1 MERVDAVV
9 IGAGV
14 VGLALART
22 LARAGQ
28 EVLVLESED
37 RIGTG
42 ISSRNSEVV
51 HAGIY
56 YPAGSLKART
66 CVAGNRLLYAFCEAH
81 GVACRRLGKLIVAQ
95 ADQLDALRD
104 LQSRAAANGVPLD
117 WLEADAVQALE
128 PELRCAAALHSP
140 TTGIVDSHGL
150 MRALALDAETHGAT
164 VVLRSPVVGGR
175 VTAAGIEVR
184 VGGGEPLTLQAER
197 VFNAAGLGA
206 QRVARGLEGLPP
218 ATIPPQFLSKGN
230 YYGLSG
236 KAPFGRLVY
245 PIPSQGALGVH
256 LTLDLAGQAR
266 FGPDVEWTERET
278 YDVDPRRADGFYA
291 EVRKYWPGL
300 PDGAL
305 QPAYAGI
312 RPKIHGPGGPPA
324 RFPHPD
330 RGRPRRAG
338 PGEPLRHRVPRPHRR
353 PGAGRGGGALKRM
366 RRATALASSTSS
378 HLRHGR
384 GGPEP
389 TSPVAPAT

>member
-1 MERVDAVV
+1 MERVQCVV

-14 VGLALART
+14 VGLALAQT
-22 LARAGQ
+22 LALAGQ
-28 EVLVLESED
+28 EVLVLEAED

-56 YPAGSLKART
+56 YPAGSLKARA
-66 CVAGNRLLYAFCEAH
+66 CVAGNRALYAFCEAH
-81 GVACRRLGKLIVAQ
+81 GVAHRRLGKLIVAM

-104 LQSRAAANGVPLD
+104 LQARAAANGVSLD
-117 WLEADAVQALE
+117 WLEADAVHALE
-128 PELRCAAALHSP
+128 PDLRCAAALHSP

-150 MRALALDAETHGAT
+150 MRALALDAEAHGAT

-175 VTAAGIEVR
+175 VGTDGIELR
-184 VGGGEPLTLQAER
+184 VGGEEPMTLQAER
-197 VFNAAGLGA
+197 AFNAAGLGA
-206 QRVARGLEGLPP
+206 QRVARALEGLRPE
-218 ATIPPQFLSKGN
+218 TVPPQFLSKGN

-236 KAPFGRLVY
+236 PAPFSRLIY

-266 FGPDVEWTERET
+266 FGPDVEWIDREN

-291 EVRKYWPGL
+291 EVRRYWPGL

-312 RPKIHGPGGPPA
+312 RPKIHGPSEA
-324 RFPHPD
+324 APD
-330 RGRPRRAG
+330 FILQTEAVHGV
-338 PGEPLRHRVPRPHRR
+338 PGLVNLYGIES
-353 PGAGRGGGALKRM
+353 PGLTASL
-366 RRATALASSTSS
+366 ALA
-378 HLRHGR
+378 GEIVAQA
-384 GGPEP
+384 GI
-389 TSPVAPAT
+389 APAALG

>member
-1 MERVDAVV
+1 MERVQSVV

-14 VGLALART
+14 VGLALAST

-56 YPAGSLKART
+56 YPSGSLKART
-66 CVAGNRLLYAFCEAH
+66 CVAGNRMLYAFCEAH
-81 GVACRRLGKLIVAQ
+81 GVACQKLGKLIVAQ

-104 LQSRAAANGVPLD
+104 LQAKAAANGVTLD
-117 WLEADAVQALE
+117 WLEAGAVHALE
-128 PELRCAAALHSP
+128 PELRCAAALRSP

-150 MRALALDAETHGAT
+150 MRALQIEAETHGAT
-164 VVLRSPVVGGR
+164 VVLRSPVVGGQ
-175 VTAAGIEVR
+175 VGPGQIELR
-184 VGGGEPLTLQAER
+184 VGGEEPMTLQAER

-206 QRVARGLEGLPP
+206 QEVARGLHGLPP
-218 ATIPPQFLSKGN
+218 GTVPPQHLSKGN

-236 KAPFGRLVY
+236 PAPFSRLVY

-256 LTLDLAGQAR
+256 LTLDLGGQAR
-266 FGPDVEWTERET
+266 FGPDVEWIDHAT
-278 YDVDPRRADGFYA
+278 YDVDPRRADSFYA

-312 RPKIHGPGGPPA
+312 RPKIHGPGESA
-324 RFPHPD
+324 PD
-330 RGRPRRAG
+330 FLIQTSDTHGIPGLVNLYGIESPGLTASLALADEVATRAG
-338 PGEPLRHRVPRPHRR
+338 VMP
-353 PGAGRGGGALKRM
+353 A
-366 RRATALASSTSS
+366 
-378 HLRHGR
+378 
-384 GGPEP
+384 
-389 TSPVAPAT
+389 PVR

>member
-1 MERVDAVV
+1 MERVGCVV

-14 VGLALART
+14 VGLALARA
-22 LARAGQ
+22 LACAGE
-28 EVLVLESED
+28 EVVLLEAED

-81 GVACRRLGKLIVAQ
+81 GVAHRRLGKLIVAQ

-104 LQSRAAANGVPLD
+104 LQARAAANGVSLA
-117 WLEADAVQALE
+117 WLEAEEVARLE
-128 PELRCAAALHSP
+128 PDLRCAAALHSP

-150 MRALALDAETHGAT
+150 MRALQMDAEAHGAT

-175 VTAAGIEVR
+175 VTAAGLELQ
-184 VGGGEPLTLQAER
+184 VGGTEPMALLASR

-206 QRVARGLEGLPP
+206 QDVARALAGVPP
-218 ATIPPQFLSKGN
+218 ESIPPRFLSKGN
-230 YYGLSG
+230 YYSLSG
-236 KAPFGRLVY
+236 AAPFSRLVY

-256 LTLDLAGQAR
+256 LTLDLGGQAR
-266 FGPDVEWTERET
+266 FGPDVEWIDRET

-291 EVRKYWPGL
+291 EVRRYWPGL
-300 PDGAL
+300 PEGSL

-312 RPKIHGPGGPPA
+312 RPKLHGPGQPAPDFLVQTEAQHGVPGLVNLYGIESPGLTAALALAEEVLDRTGLAAVPA
-324 RFPHPD
+324 R
-330 RGRPRRAG
+330 
-338 PGEPLRHRVPRPHRR
+338 
-353 PGAGRGGGALKRM
+353 
-366 RRATALASSTSS
+366 
-378 HLRHGR
+378 
-384 GGPEP
+384 
-389 TSPVAPAT
+389 